1 MTSYITSE
9 PSNMGN
15 PKGEI
20 PWYLD
25 TLERVPP
32 LAQRV
37 LQEYAG
43 IKEDELK
50 GHIENIVC
58 DMNSKCDHD

>member
-1 MTSYITSE
+1 
-9 PSNMGN
+9 MGN